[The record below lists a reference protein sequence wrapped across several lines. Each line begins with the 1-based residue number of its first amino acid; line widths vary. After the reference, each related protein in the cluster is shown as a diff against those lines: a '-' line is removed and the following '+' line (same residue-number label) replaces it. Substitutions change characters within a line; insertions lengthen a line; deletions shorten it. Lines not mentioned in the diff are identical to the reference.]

1 MHRAATM
8 STQQTDARCQY
19 SELNLV
25 IPRAMCQGGD
35 VRRFLKGAGSGMNG
49 SCTES
54 TSAAFLPPE
63 ASQKCEIA
71 VNLC

>member
-1 MHRAATM
+1 M

-19 SELNLV
+19 SETNLV
-25 IPRAMCQGGD
+25 IPRAMCQGGG
-35 VRRFLKGAGSGMNG
+35 VRRILKGAGSG
-49 SCTES
+49 SCTDS

-71 VNLC
+71 VDLC